1 MTDEQEDLV
10 FELQELQTEVEE
22 NSKTLDNFCNILERN
37 NEKLRK
43 LKQMNHRTPYKPQI
57 EYYDE
62 QMVIVNGVSYT
73 RTEPTPIVIQE
84 DENTIVVGGVKYQRM
99 EDPKPS
105 TLYDA
110 LCEKNDGFIVSK
122 KTTCDIVGKWM
133 SQYNC
138 DYVVNADYL
147 QGYNALMNTLKANL
161 K

>member
-1 MTDEQEDLV
+1 MTNQPP
-10 FELQELQTEVEE
+10 
-22 NSKTLDNFCNILERN
+22 CNY
-37 NEKLRK
+37 
-43 LKQMNHRTPYKPQI
+43 RTPHKPQI

-73 RTEPTPIVIQE
+73 RKEPTPIVIQE

-105 TLYDA
+105 TLYDT
-110 LCEKNDGFIVSK
+110 LYVRSSMSSSVCDTVCEIVE
-122 KTTCDIVGKWM
+122 KWM
-133 SQYNC
+133 PQYNC

>member
-1 MTDEQEDLV
+1 MTD
-10 FELQELQTEVEE
+10 LQKLQ
-22 NSKTLDNFCNILERN
+22 N
-37 NEKLRK
+37 NNWYVNMKKYRI
-43 LKQMNHRTPYKPQI
+43 PQVQ
-57 EYYDE
+57 YYDE

-84 DENTIVVGGVKYQRM
+84 DENTIVVAGVKYQKI

-105 TLYDA
+105 TLYDT
-110 LCEKNDGFIVSK
+110 LYVRSSMSSSVCDTVIEIVE
-122 KTTCDIVGKWM
+122 KWM
-133 SQYNC
+133 PQYNC